1 MTKMKPEELI
11 KKAGDLIKKRY
22 NPDFHEHH
30 TVVAACVLSKS
41 GKVYTAVNA
50 GTYQPSIATCA
61 EIIAIG
67 MGNTAE
73 KDFEI
78 DTIVALRD
86 VPPYPI
92 SPCGKSS
99 SGYHNNK
106 EKHEKHT
113 GIGDCRDRHRVWSE
127 GGLPGRLHRPW
138 RDIQLRCRRCA
149 CDVWQVVHQ
158 RRVSAGRWGDD

>member
-1 MTKMKPEELI
+1 MTKIKPEDLI

-22 NPDFHEHH
+22 RPGFHEHH

-78 DTIVALRD
+78 DTIVAMRD

-92 SPCGKSS
+92 SPCGKCREYISDY
-99 SGYHNNK
+99 GPRAKVVMPADNKKGWEVAKIADLLPGKYVKK
-106 EKHEKHT
+106 EK
-113 GIGDCRDRHRVWSE
+113 
-127 GGLPGRLHRPW
+127 
-138 RDIQLRCRRCA
+138 
-149 CDVWQVVHQ
+149 
-158 RRVSAGRWGDD
+158 

>member
-41 GKVYTAVNA
+41 GKVYTSINA

-92 SPCGKSS
+92 SPCGKCREYISDY
-99 SGYHNNK
+99 GPKAKVIIPADNKKGWELVKIADLLPGKYVKK
-106 EKHEKHT
+106 EK
-113 GIGDCRDRHRVWSE
+113 
-127 GGLPGRLHRPW
+127 
-138 RDIQLRCRRCA
+138 
-149 CDVWQVVHQ
+149 
-158 RRVSAGRWGDD
+158 

>member
-78 DTIVALRD
+78 DTIVAMRD

-92 SPCGKSS
+92 SPCGKCREYISDY
-99 SGYHNNK
+99 GPKAKVVMPTENKKGWELVKIADLLPGKYVKK
-106 EKHEKHT
+106 EK
-113 GIGDCRDRHRVWSE
+113 
-127 GGLPGRLHRPW
+127 
-138 RDIQLRCRRCA
+138 
-149 CDVWQVVHQ
+149 
-158 RRVSAGRWGDD
+158 

>member
-30 TVVAACVLSKS
+30 TVVAACVLSRS

-67 MGNTAE
+67 MANTAE

-78 DTIVALRD
+78 DTIVAMRD

-92 SPCGKSS
+92 SPCGKCREYISDY
-99 SGYHNNK
+99 GPKAKVVMPADNKKGWELVKIADLLPGKYVKK
-106 EKHEKHT
+106 EK
-113 GIGDCRDRHRVWSE
+113 
-127 GGLPGRLHRPW
+127 
-138 RDIQLRCRRCA
+138 
-149 CDVWQVVHQ
+149 
-158 RRVSAGRWGDD
+158 

>member
-1 MTKMKPEELI
+1 MIKMKPEELI

-41 GKVYTAVNA
+41 GKVYTAINA

-61 EIIAIG
+61 EIVAIG

-78 DTIVALRD
+78 DTIVAMRD

-92 SPCGKSS
+92 SPCGKCREYISDY
-99 SGYHNNK
+99 GPKAKVVMPADNK
-106 EKHEKHT
+106 KGWE
-113 GIGDCRDRHRVWSE
+113 
-127 GGLPGRLHRPW
+127 
-138 RDIQLRCRRCA
+138 
-149 CDVWQVVHQ
+149 
-158 RRVSAGRWGDD
+158 